1 MDSSSRCHWALPP
14 SESVLSNKP
23 RHHSLSA
30 SEQREFQNVIERRQ
44 MKDFMQ
50 MYSKLVQRFLL
61 PRTLLSTNTTITA
74 EAAWGAQG
82 SVIIYGRCFDDCVND
97 FTSKAVS
104 SKEETC
110 IGRCVDKFIKASER
124 TGQRFA
130 EQNQAM
136 VQGGGPGIGGR

>member
-1 MDSSSRCHWALPP
+1 MD
-14 SESVLSNKP
+14 
-23 RHHSLSA
+23 SLSA

-50 MYSKLVQRFLL
+50 MYSKLVQ
-61 PRTLLSTNTTITA
+61 
-74 EAAWGAQG
+74 
-82 SVIIYGRCFDDCVND
+82 RCFDDCVND